1 MPCSLQYLDCS
12 QSETGFWLL
21 LALQPQQ
28 QSAIFSLVI
37 ILASLIMCSQLAA
50 DFLDIFTDV
59 NLIPQYTQ
67 TLSRSR
73 TSLSSQAGIFQL
85 LAIRHALP

>member
-1 MPCSLQYLDCS
+1 MLRSLQYLDFS
-12 QSETGFWLL
+12 HSESCFWRL

-37 ILASLIMCSQLAA
+37 IVALLIMCSQLAA
-50 DFLDIFTDV
+50 DFLDILVGV
-59 NLIPQYTQ
+59 NLTPQYTQ
-67 TLSRSR
+67 TLSRFR